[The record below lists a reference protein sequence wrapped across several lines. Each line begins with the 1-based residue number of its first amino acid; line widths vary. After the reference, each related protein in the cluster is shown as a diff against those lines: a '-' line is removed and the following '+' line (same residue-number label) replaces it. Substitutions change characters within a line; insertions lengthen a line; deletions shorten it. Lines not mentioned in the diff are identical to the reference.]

1 MKSFALLPVLL
12 LSLGVAGA
20 AQAHVGVTP
29 SVAAPGTIVEAAFKV
44 GHGCDKAAV
53 TSLSVLAA
61 GPAKLVHPMDSKGW
75 TTALIKK
82 DGKTVGATWTATT
95 PGAALPEAFLMH
107 VELPTAKGPFYF
119 DATQIC
125 GDTQIKWNEQP
136 KGDGA
141 KLEHPAPMIDIGG
154 KAPAAG
160 AEEHHHH

>member
-1 MKSFALLPVLL
+1 MKPLAILPAVM
-12 LSLGVAGA
+12 LSLGLAGA
-20 AQAHVGVTP
+20 AHAHVGVTP
-29 SVAAPGTIVEAAFKV
+29 SVAAPGTIVEATFKV
-44 GHGCDKAAV
+44 GHGCDKAA
-53 TSLSVLAA
+53 TTALSVRATS
-61 GPAKLVHPMDSKGW
+61 PAKMVHPMDVKGW

-82 DGKTVGATWTATT
+82 DGKTVGATWTANT
-95 PGAALPEAFLMH
+95 PDAALPDAFLMH

-125 GDTQIKWNEQP
+125 GDKQVRWNEQP